1 MGKKRYDLSVDIWST
16 GCILV
21 EMANRKPLFQGDS
34 EIDQIFKIF
43 RGKGTPD
50 NTTWPGIEDFPEYK
64 KSFPKWQPKENL
76 YDHLV
81 DTLSPEGIDLLKQM
95 WEYVP
100 EKRISAIEALK
111 HPFFKDLSAEHY
123 AEQLQILK
131 NM

>member
-1 MGKKRYDLSVDIWST
+1 MDIWST

-34 EIDQIFKIF
+34 EVDQIFKIF

-50 NTTWPGIEDFPEYK
+50 NTTWPGVEEFPYFK
-64 KSFPKWQPKENL
+64 KSFPKWKPKEGL

-81 DTLSPEGIDLLKQM
+81 DKLTPDGIDLLRKM

-100 EKRISAIEALK
+100 EERISAIEALR

-123 AEQLQILK
+123 SEQLQILK